1 MVTMETMEN
10 HLATYELKNQ
20 EYLLEFSL
28 KRADMKG
35 ALDELG
41 KIAKQ
46 LSIGPFVFESQFDG
60 FRVSVIDSRAHMHIG
75 AASDRTGGEE
85 TFLEDLAS
93 VLDNCIV
100 QARSDKPEVIRAYAN
115 LVLQIAK
122 DNNVYDRAKKIYEQ
136 YYAARRASDE
146 VRKNFKD
153 WYGGVWGD
161 MYDIA
166 KTWYEDINNI
176 KPGTKLVLINQKN
189 YTTRVKVVRKVT
201 NIKKLIRVTFKD
213 SSYIYH
219 PSFRVAKAET
229 WVLAHP
235 EYEPLLKYLRD
246 TEDKMMENE
255 KSSGYFSTSLK
266 YN

>member
-1 MVTMETMEN
+1 MVTMETMEK

-136 YYAARRASDE
+136 YYAARKASDE

-166 KTWYEDINNI
+166 RTWYEDINNI

-189 YTTRVKVVRKVT
+189 YTTRVKVVRGIT
-201 NIKKLIRVTFKD
+201 NFEKLIRITFKD
-213 SSYIYH
+213 GSHVCH

-235 EYEPLLKYLRD
+235 EYESLLAFLRD

-255 KSSGYFSTSLK
+255 KSSGYFSSSLTYK
-266 YN
+266 

>member
-1 MVTMETMEN
+1 MVTMETMKD

-46 LSIGPFVFESQFDG
+46 LSIGPFVFKVQFDG

-100 QARSDKPEVIRAYAN
+100 LARSDKPEVLRAYAN

-136 YYAARRASDE
+136 YYAAKRASDE

-161 MYDIA
+161 LYNIAVAWYD
-166 KTWYEDINNI
+166 DVNNI
-176 KPGTKLVLINQKN
+176 KPGTKLVIINQKN

-201 NIKKLIRVTFKD
+201 NIKKLVKITFKD
-213 SSYIYH
+213 SSYSYY
-219 PSFRVAKAET
+219 PCSRVAKTET

-235 EYEPLLKYLRD
+235 EYEPLLAFLRD
-246 TEDKMMENE
+246 TEDKMMEN
-255 KSSGYFSTSLK
+255 
-266 YN
+266 

>member
-1 MVTMETMEN
+1 MVTIETVEN

-100 QARSDKPEVIRAYAN
+100 RARSDKPEVIRAYAN

-122 DNNVYDRAKKIYEQ
+122 DNNVYNRAKKIYEQ

-146 VRKNFKD
+146 VRKNFKA
-153 WYGGVWGD
+153 WYGRIWGD
-161 MYDIA
+161 LYDVA
-166 KTWYEDINNI
+166 LTWYEDINNI
-176 KPGTKLVLINQKN
+176 KPGTKLVLINQRD

-201 NIKKLIRVTFKD
+201 NIEKLVRITFKD
-213 SSYIYH
+213 SSCIYY
-219 PSFRVAKAET
+219 PSSRVAKVET

-235 EYEPLLKYLRD
+235 EYEPLLNYLRD
-246 TEDKMMENE
+246 TEDKMTEN
-255 KSSGYFSTSLK
+255 
-266 YN
+266 

>member
-1 MVTMETMEN
+1 MVTMETMKD

-28 KRADMKG
+28 KRADMKS

-100 QARSDKPEVIRAYAN
+100 RARSDKPEVIRAYAN
-115 LVLQIAK
+115 LVLQMAK

-153 WYGGVWGD
+153 WYGGVWED

-166 KTWYEDINNI
+166 KAWYEDINNI
-176 KPGTKLVLINQKN
+176 KPGTKLVIINQKN
-189 YTTRVKVVRKVT
+189 YTTRVKVVRGIT
-201 NIKKLIRVTFKD
+201 NFEKLIRITFKD
-213 SSYIYH
+213 GSHICH
-219 PSFRVAKAET
+219 PSYRVAKAET

-235 EYEPLLKYLRD
+235 EYEPLLAFLRD
-246 TEDKMMENE
+246 TEDKMREN
-255 KSSGYFSTSLK
+255 
-266 YN
+266 

>member
-1 MVTMETMEN
+1 MVTIETMEK

-60 FRVSVIDSRAHMHIG
+60 FRISVINSRAHMHIG
-75 AASDRTGGEE
+75 AASERTGGEA

-100 QARSDKPEVIRAYAN
+100 LARSDKPEVIRAYAN
-115 LVLQIAK
+115 LALQIAK
-122 DNNVYDRAKKIYEQ
+122 DNNVYDRAKKLYEQ
-136 YYAARRASDE
+136 YYAAKRASDE
-146 VRKNFKD
+146 VRKNFKA
-153 WYGGVWGD
+153 WYGGIWGD
-161 MYDIA
+161 LFDIA
-166 KTWYEDINNI
+166 VAWYNDIDNI
-176 KPGTKLVLINQKN
+176 KPGTKLVLINQRD

-219 PSFRVAKAET
+219 PSHRVAKVET

-235 EYEPLLKYLRD
+235 EYEPLLAYLRD
-246 TEDKMMENE
+246 TEDKMAEN
-255 KSSGYFSTSLK
+255 
-266 YN
+266 

>member
-1 MVTMETMEN
+1 MVTMETMEK

-28 KRADMKG
+28 KTSDMRD
-35 ALDELG
+35 ALDELD
-41 KIAKQ
+41 KIAEQ
-46 LSIGPFVFESQFDG
+46 LSIGPFVFKVQFDG

-75 AASDRTGGEE
+75 AASERTGGEE

-100 QARSDKPEVIRAYAN
+100 LARSDKPEVIRAYAN

-176 KPGTKLVLINQKN
+176 KPGTKLVLINQRD
-189 YTTRVKVVRKVT
+189 YTTRVKVVRKVA
-201 NIKKLIRVTFKD
+201 NVEKPIKITFKD
-213 SSYIYH
+213 SSYIYY
-219 PSFRVAKAET
+219 PSSKIAKVET

-235 EYEPLLKYLRD
+235 EYEPLLAYLRD
-246 TEDKMMENE
+246 TEDKMAEN
-255 KSSGYFSTSLK
+255 
-266 YN
+266 

>member
-1 MVTMETMEN
+1 MVTMETMKD

-60 FRVSVIDSRAHMHIG
+60 FRVSVVDSRAHMHIG
-75 AASDRTGGEE
+75 AASERTGGEE

-100 QARSDKPEVIRAYAN
+100 RARSDKPEVIRAYAN
-115 LVLQIAK
+115 LVLQMAK

-136 YYAARRASDE
+136 YYAARKASDE

-176 KPGTKLVLINQKN
+176 KPGTKLVIINQKN

-201 NIKKLIRVTFKD
+201 NIKKLIKVTFKD

-219 PSFRVAKAET
+219 PSHRVAKVET
-229 WVLAHP
+229 WALAHS
-235 EYEPLLKYLRD
+235 EYEPLLAFLRD
-246 TEDKMMENE
+246 TEDKMREN
-255 KSSGYFSTSLK
+255 
-266 YN
+266 

>member
-1 MVTMETMEN
+1 MVTIETMKK

-60 FRVSVIDSRAHMHIG
+60 FRVSVVDSRAHMHIG

-100 QARSDKPEVIRAYAN
+100 RARSDKPEVIRAYAN
-115 LVLQIAK
+115 LVLQMAK

-166 KTWYEDINNI
+166 KAWYEDINNI
-176 KPGTKLVLINQKN
+176 KPGTKLVIINQKN
-189 YTTRVKVVRKVT
+189 YTTRVKVVRGVT
-201 NIKKLIRVTFKD
+201 NFEKLIRITLKD
-213 SSYIYH
+213 GSHIYH
-219 PSFRVAKAET
+219 PSHRVAKVET

-235 EYEPLLKYLRD
+235 EYEPLLAFLRD
-246 TEDKMMENE
+246 TEDKMREN
-255 KSSGYFSTSLK
+255 
-266 YN
+266 

>member
-1 MVTMETMEN
+1 MVTMETMKD

-75 AASDRTGGEE
+75 AASERTGGEE

-100 QARSDKPEVIRAYAN
+100 RARSDKPEVIRAYAN
-115 LVLQIAK
+115 LVLQMAK

-153 WYGGVWGD
+153 WYGGVWRD
-161 MYDIA
+161 LYDVA
-166 KTWYEDINNI
+166 VDWYEDINNI
-176 KPGTKLVLINQKN
+176 KPGTKLVLINQRN

-201 NIKKLIRVTFKD
+201 NIKRLIRVTFKD

-219 PSFRVAKAET
+219 PSHRVAKVET

-235 EYEPLLKYLRD
+235 EYEPLLAFLRD
-246 TEDKMMENE
+246 TEDKMREN
-255 KSSGYFSTSLK
+255 
-266 YN
+266 

>member
-1 MVTMETMEN
+1 MVTIETMEK

-41 KIAKQ
+41 RIAKQ

-60 FRVSVIDSRAHMHIG
+60 FRVSVIDSRTHMHIG

-85 TFLEDLAS
+85 NFLEDLAD
-93 VLDNCIV
+93 VLDKCV
-100 QARSDKPEVIRAYAN
+100 LQARSDKPEVIRAYAN

-153 WYGGVWGD
+153 WYRGVWGD

-201 NIKKLIRVTFKD
+201 NIKKLVRVTFKD

>member
-1 MVTMETMEN
+1 MVTIETMEK

-60 FRVSVIDSRAHMHIG
+60 FRISVINSRAHMHIG
-75 AASDRTGGEE
+75 AASERTGGEA

-100 QARSDKPEVIRAYAN
+100 LARSDKPEVIRAYAN
-115 LVLQIAK
+115 LALQIAK
-122 DNNVYDRAKKIYEQ
+122 DNNVYDRAKKLYEQ
-136 YYAARRASDE
+136 YYAAKRASDE
-146 VRKNFKD
+146 VRKNFKA

-166 KTWYEDINNI
+166 KAWYEDINNI
-176 KPGTKLVLINQKN
+176 KPGTRLVIINQKN

-201 NIKKLIRVTFKD
+201 DIKKLIRVTFKD

-219 PSFRVAKAET
+219 PSHRVAKVET

-235 EYEPLLKYLRD
+235 EYEPLLAFLRD
-246 TEDKMMENE
+246 TEDKMMEN
-255 KSSGYFSTSLK
+255 
-266 YN
+266 

>member
-1 MVTMETMEN
+1 MVTMETMEK
-10 HLATYELKNQ
+10 HLASYKLKNQ

-28 KRADMKG
+28 KTSDMRD

-60 FRVSVIDSRAHMHIG
+60 FRISVVDSRAHMHIG

-100 QARSDKPEVIRAYAN
+100 QARSDKPEALRAYAN

-122 DNNVYDRAKKIYEQ
+122 DNNVYDRARKIYEQ
-136 YYAARRASDE
+136 YYAAKRSSDE
-146 VRKNFKD
+146 VRKNFKA
-153 WYGGVWGD
+153 WYGSVWEDLHG
-161 MYDIA
+161 MA
-166 KTWYEDINNI
+166 KVWYEDINNI
-176 KPGTKLVLINQKN
+176 KPGTKLVIINQKN
-189 YTTRVKVVRKVT
+189 YTTRVKVVRGIT
-201 NIKKLIRVTFKD
+201 NFEKLIRITFKD
-213 SSYIYH
+213 GSHICH

-235 EYEPLLKYLRD
+235 EYEPLLAFLRD

-255 KSSGYFSTSLK
+255 KGSGYFSTSLT

>member
-1 MVTMETMEN
+1 MVTIETMEK

-28 KRADMKG
+28 KTSDMRD

-60 FRVSVIDSRAHMHIG
+60 FRVSVIDSRAHMRIG

-100 QARSDKPEVIRAYAN
+100 LARSDKPEVIRAYAN

-122 DNNVYDRAKKIYEQ
+122 DNNVYDRAKKLYEQ
-136 YYAARRASDE
+136 YYAARKASDE
-146 VRKNFKD
+146 VRKNFKA
-153 WYGGVWGD
+153 WYGGIWGD
-161 MYDIA
+161 LFDIA
-166 KTWYEDINNI
+166 VAWYNDINNI
-176 KPGTKLVLINQKN
+176 KPGTKLVLINQRD

-201 NIKKLIRVTFKD
+201 NVEKLIKITFKD
-213 SSYIYH
+213 SSYIYY
-219 PSFRVAKAET
+219 PGSKVAKVES

-235 EYEPLLKYLRD
+235 EYEPLLAYLRD
-246 TEDKMMENE
+246 TEDKMTEN
-255 KSSGYFSTSLK
+255 
-266 YN
+266 